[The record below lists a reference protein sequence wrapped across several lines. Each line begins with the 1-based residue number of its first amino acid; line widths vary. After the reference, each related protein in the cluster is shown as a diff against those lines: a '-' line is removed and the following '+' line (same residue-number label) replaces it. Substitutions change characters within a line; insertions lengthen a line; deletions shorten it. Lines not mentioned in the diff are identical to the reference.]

1 MTPGHDAVS
10 DALEETLATFGA
22 MVRRVGW
29 QHRLSEDDV
38 DELLQDVRLRLWR
51 ARADT
56 EQIRTVTSSYVYRT
70 AVSAALDL
78 LRRRRAR
85 RTERLDD
92 EPTAADAVASATTDP
107 AALLA
112 ESELAT
118 QVAAVVDTITP
129 SRRPVV
135 RMHLAGYSR
144 DDIAAMLGW
153 TEAKTRN
160 LLYRGL
166 ADLREGLQA
175 RGIGLGPSDT
185 PDHGHTAIT

>member
-10 DALEETLATFGA
+10 DALEQTLATFGA

-51 ARADT
+51 ARSDS

-92 EPTAADAVASATTDP
+92 EPTAADARAPATTDP

-118 QVAAVVDTITP
+118 QVAQVVDSITP

-144 DDIAAMLGW
+144 DDIAGMLGW

-166 ADLREGLQA
+166 TDLREGLRA
-175 RGIGLGPSDT
+175 RGIGLDPSDT
-185 PDHGHTAIT
+185 PDHGHTAFT